1 MGKISPPVY
10 LTNEWVG
17 YNALSEIFWDDWL
30 IPAPVIQQPEED
42 GDYVEL
48 YDAGANTDGD
58 EEASND
64 AYEDNYDHVNG
75 HDDLNNQVDQAN
87 VCEVRGDGDYND
99 ESLRGI
105 DDNLGA
111 VTNGPRLVCSVIIL
125 VAYEFR
131 TIDIFGLF
139 FKCNI
144 ALRELMNCTFVLVY
158 AQYCD
163 LNFSN
168 VEHII
173 LNYVYTI

>member
-1 MGKISPPVY
+1 MCTQVPDGFKVGKISPPVY

-30 IPAPVIQQPEED
+30 IPAPVVQPPEED

-87 VCEVRGDGDYND
+87 VCEVRGDGDYDD
-99 ESLRGI
+99 ESLRGM

-111 VTNGPRLVCSVIIL
+111 VTNGPRLVCL
-125 VAYEFR
+125 LLY
-131 TIDIFGLF
+131 
-139 FKCNI
+139 
-144 ALRELMNCTFVLVY
+144 
-158 AQYCD
+158 
-163 LNFSN
+163 
-168 VEHII
+168 
-173 LNYVYTI
+173 